1 MKYLK
6 KFESLDEKA
15 EWQLSEEYVTPNVI
29 LVGDA
34 LYYDVPQYYYGV
46 TIQHVNGNL
55 FTQEEW
61 IELGYSND
69 EANGVAFINET
80 LRFVISKNALPATT
94 WAADTSTL
102 LGDIFPGNG
111 PGNTAVLAALGPT
124 GAAYACA
131 NYRFPNGSAGYLPT
145 LRELNA
151 TFNNLTEISSAM
163 ELIGGDTLIAE
174 TWSCIEYDAKYAFIH
189 TMTSNTSAQRRKSY
203 NKTPRPFAVL

>member
-6 KFESLDEKA
+6 KFESLGEKS

-61 IELGYSND
+61 IERGYSND
-69 EANGVAFINET
+69 EANGVALINEAY
-80 LRFVISKNALPATT
+80 RFVISKNALPTMT

-102 LGDIFPGNG
+102 IEGLPGDG
-111 PGNTAVLAALGPT
+111 PGNTAILAALGAT

-131 NYRFPNGSAGYLPT
+131 EYRFPNGSAGYLPT
-145 LRELNA
+145 LGELN
-151 TFNNLTEISSAM
+151 TIYDNITEISSAM
-163 ELIGGDTLIAE
+163 ELIGGDAMDVEL
-174 TWSCIEYDAKYAFIH
+174 WSCGQRDATYAYVH
-189 TMTSNTSAQRRKSY
+189 TMTSSGSNMRRKSY
-203 NKTPRPFAVL
+203 SRTPRPLTVL